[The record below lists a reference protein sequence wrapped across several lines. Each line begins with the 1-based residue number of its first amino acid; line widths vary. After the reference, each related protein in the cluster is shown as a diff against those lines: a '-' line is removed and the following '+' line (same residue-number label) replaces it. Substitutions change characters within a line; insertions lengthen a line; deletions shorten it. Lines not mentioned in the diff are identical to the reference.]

1 MKGNIWNSVWLF
13 LATFLLLQGCRKAGP
28 AYYQGYVEGEYV
40 FVATSASG
48 NLEKLEV
55 NKGQTVAAGAPLFQ
69 LDPNQQALQ
78 IEEATQR
85 IEQARAR
92 LQDLS
97 TGGRPSELAA
107 IEARLKT
114 ARATLGLAT
123 RDLERRQQLS
133 ASGDTDA
140 VSGEELDRFEAAA
153 EVRRSEV
160 SAIEAELE
168 TAKLGGRTDRVTAAR
183 NDIGALDASMKQLVW
198 QLEEKN
204 VAAPAGG
211 VVQDTLYRFG
221 EFVPAGRPVV
231 SLLPPENIKVRFFV
245 PQAVLPSIQMNDPIR
260 VRLDGMDSDI
270 QALVSYIAPVS
281 EFTPPV
287 IYSKESRS
295 KLVFMIEAVPD
306 AGVRDRL
313 HPGQPLEVYLK

>member
-69 LDPNQQALQ
+69 LDPNPQALQ

-114 ARATLGLAT
+114 ARATL
-123 RDLERRQQLS
+123 
-133 ASGDTDA
+133 
-140 VSGEELDRFEAAA
+140 V
-153 EVRRSEV
+153 
-160 SAIEAELE
+160 
-168 TAKLGGRTDRVTAAR
+168 
-183 NDIGALDASMKQLVW
+183 
-198 QLEEKN
+198 
-204 VAAPAGG
+204 
-211 VVQDTLYRFG
+211 
-221 EFVPAGRPVV
+221 
-231 SLLPPENIKVRFFV
+231 
-245 PQAVLPSIQMNDPIR
+245 
-260 VRLDGMDSDI
+260 
-270 QALVSYIAPVS
+270 
-281 EFTPPV
+281 
-287 IYSKESRS
+287 
-295 KLVFMIEAVPD
+295 
-306 AGVRDRL
+306 
-313 HPGQPLEVYLK
+313 